1 MSKITLG
8 SGVIFLAFF
17 GSCQADQDR
26 FVSYPP
32 RFSEIRITDL
42 DGKATTPKVGV
53 PFVATVIESQRGK
66 LLNATRYSWTIEPA
80 NSWQHRFLAS
90 SVYDHSKIQPSD
102 TITPTEAGEFVLQ
115 FQASYNVSGQMK
127 PQTLNGDL
135 KDGTTVSYTLSTLKA
150 IATLRKVIQVW

>member
-8 SGVIFLAFF
+8 SGVVLLAFF
-17 GSCQADQDR
+17 GSCQEDQDR

-80 NSWQHRFLAS
+80 NSWQHRFLVS

-127 PQTLNGDL
+127 SQTLNGDL